1 MAAVSRGL
9 RVRRRR
15 PEDDS
20 RRVAV
25 GRLRPLSLRA
35 LAALGLTLA
44 FILPASARGEDVCA
58 ECHDPEPALAESVHS
73 FLDCA
78 DCHPGAAEVPHPEEG
93 LEAAC
98 GDCHEEAVAKFE
110 TSIHAEVATSAN
122 GETLDCAACH
132 GSAHELAYAHDPASP
147 VHPQRLAA
155 TCGRCHSDPALAQRF
170 ALRLVRPIEAY
181 QASVH
186 ARGVER
192 GEAAATCG
200 DCHESHA
207 VRPAADPASRVHH
220 RRVPETC
227 GRCHQEVAAAY
238 ARSIHGRAAALGV
251 RDSPVCTDCHG
262 EHRILS
268 PREKGSP
275 VYASN
280 VPKMTCGRCHGDLR
294 LAEKYGIAG
303 DKVPSWQDSYHGL
316 AMRAGAASVAHCGS
330 CHGVHDILP
339 STDPESSVAPA
350 RLAATCGR
358 CHPGAGRV
366 FAIGPVHVLPEQHE
380 HLSVVWARRIYL
392 FLIYTVIGALALHNL
407 LDLWRKARSPQPR
420 PAPAA
425 GSAER
430 MSKGFRIAHAL
441 LVVSFA
447 VLVYTGFALKYSE
460 SWWAEP
466 LLQWEEGLGL
476 RGGLHRVAA
485 VVLLGAAALHVGH
498 LALDRRARACIR
510 AMLPTR
516 ADGRELVGRLEY
528 FAGRRAAPPPAEPV
542 AYPEKIEYLAVVW
555 GTAVMTVT
563 GFVLWFES
571 FFLTWLP
578 KWALDLATVIH
589 FYEAV
594 LAALAIVVW
603 HLYSVIFDP
612 VVYPMDPA
620 WLTGRAA
627 PGRSHERL
635 AAAPEPPAPR
645 TRPKGNKR

>member
-1 MAAVSRGL
+1 MAAVRVGGSKPGGRILPALLLICVQAAFGQERGDEACADCHD
-9 RVRRRR
+9 
-15 PEDDS
+15 PD
-20 RRVAV
+20 
-25 GRLRPLSLRA
+25 PA
-35 LAALGLTLA
+35 LAA
-44 FILPASARGEDVCA
+44 
-58 ECHDPEPALAESVHS
+58 SVHS
-73 FLDCA
+73 FLDCS
-78 DCHPGAAEVPHPEEG
+78 DCHPGAEELPHPERDLKQTCGSCHDELVEEFEG
-93 LEAAC
+93 
-98 GDCHEEAVAKFE
+98 
-110 TSIHAEVATSAN
+110 SIHARVAVS
-122 GETLDCAACH
+122 LDARPADCSACH
-132 GSAHELAYAHDPASP
+132 GPIHQLAAGEDPASP
-147 VHPQRLAA
+147 VHPLRLAA
-155 TCGRCHSDPALAQRF
+155 TCGRCHSDPALAKRF

-181 QASVH
+181 RASVH
-186 ARGVER
+186 ARGLER
-192 GEAAATCG
+192 GAAAATCG
-200 DCHESHA
+200 DCHRSHA
-207 VRPAADPASRVHH
+207 ILPAADPGSAVHH
-220 RRVPETC
+220 RTVPATC
-227 GRCHQEVAAAY
+227 GRCHGEVAAAY
-238 ARSIHGRAAALGV
+238 ERSIHGRAAALGV

-476 RGGLHRVAA
+476 RGWLHRVAA

-578 KWALDLATVIH
+578 KWALDLATVVH